1 MACREDATSDCCRPA
16 VVRAYQEMRGKGQP
30 EKFCL
35 EAAITV
41 YRWHHP
47 SPDNLPPEV
56 MAMVTG
62 WVHDGLRH

>member
-1 MACREDATSDCCRPA
+1 MVCRDNPPADCCRPA
-16 VVRAYQEMRGKGQP
+16 VVRAYQEMRGRGQP

-41 YRWHHP
+41 YRYHHP

-62 WVHDGLRH
+62 WVHDGPRH

>member
-1 MACREDATSDCCRPA
+1 MGCRGDTSDCCRPA
-16 VVRAYQEMRGKGQP
+16 VVRAYQEMRGRGQP

-35 EAAITV
+35 EAAIAV

-47 SPDNLPPEV
+47 SACDLPPEV

-62 WVHDGLRH
+62 WVHDGPRH